1 MAQAPT
7 RRTPAARPARD
18 APPPEPPPPPP
29 AAVSLIPTF
38 GVHTGTLED
47 RKYRSFNLEVE
58 GKRTPRARTEERWTE
73 ELDCFMDIDGG
84 LWVAVGQARTDMD
97 MARALVQFLG
107 ANLRDDDGAS
117 MDYVEPTLPEREDP
131 DDDESE
137 WLYDDPRDGEEEGQ
151 PLYLGW
157 DGELYRRGELPKL
170 DELRDGSSR
179 RRFAYVSDSMR
190 IRYRF
195 EALQEI
201 AEWLTQHL
209 TGRPT
214 QRPVPSGHGPQRTG
228 HGSTARRRGR

>member
-1 MAQAPT
+1 MAQTPTKRAPAH
-7 RRTPAARPARD
+7 PA

-29 AAVSLIPTF
+29 MSLIPTF

-47 RKYRSFNLEVE
+47 RKYRTFGLECE
-58 GKRTPRARTEERWTE
+58 GKRTPRGREERWVE
-73 ELDCFMDIDGG
+73 ELDCFLDVDGG
-84 LWVAVGQARTDMD
+84 LWVAVGQARDDMA

-117 MDYVEPTLPEREDP
+117 MDYVDPALPEREDP

-157 DGELYRRGELPKL
+157 DGELYRRSELPKL

-190 IRYRF
+190 IRYKF

-228 HGSTARRRGR
+228 RGSTAKRRGR

>member
-1 MAQAPT
+1 MAQAPAK
-7 RRTPAARPARD
+7 RAPARPP
-18 APPPEPPPPPP
+18 APPPEPPPPAP
-29 AAVSLIPTF
+29 VSLIPTF
-38 GVHTGTLED
+38 GVHSDTLED
-47 RKYRSFNLEVE
+47 RKYRTLGLEVE
-58 GKRTPRARTEERWTE
+58 GKRTPRARSEERWIE
-73 ELDCFMDIDGG
+73 ELDCYLDVDGG
-84 LWVAVGQARTDMD
+84 LWVAVGQANTDMA

-117 MDYVEPTLPEREDP
+117 MDYVDPALPEREDP
-131 DDDESE
+131 DDDESD

-157 DGELYRRGELPKL
+157 DGELYRRSELPKL

-179 RRFAYVSDSMR
+179 RRFAYISDSMR

-201 AEWLTQHL
+201 TEWLTQHL

-214 QRPVPSGHGPQRTG
+214 QRPVASGHGPQRTG
-228 HGSTARRRGR
+228 RGSTAKRRGR

>member
-1 MAQAPT
+1 MAQAPAK
-7 RRTPAARPARD
+7 RAPARPA
-18 APPPEPPPPPP
+18 APPPEPPPPP
-29 AAVSLIPTF
+29 VSLIPTF
-38 GVHTGTLED
+38 GVHTEALED
-47 RKYRSFNLEVE
+47 RRYRTLGLECE
-58 GKRTPRARTEERWTE
+58 GKRTPRARAEERWVE
-73 ELDCFMDIDGG
+73 ELDCYMEVDGG
-84 LWVAVGQARTDMD
+84 LWVAVGQARDDMA

-117 MDYVEPTLPEREDP
+117 MDYVTPALPEREDP
-131 DDDESE
+131 DDEESE

-201 AEWLTQHL
+201 AEFLTQHL

-228 HGSTARRRGR
+228 RGSTARRRGR

>member
-1 MAQAPT
+1 MAQAPAK
-7 RRTPAARPARD
+7 RAPARPP
-18 APPPEPPPPPP
+18 APPPEPPPP

-38 GVHTGTLED
+38 GVHTDALED
-47 RKYRSFNLEVE
+47 RKYRTFGLEVE

-73 ELDCFMDIDGG
+73 ELDCYLDVDGG
-84 LWVAVGQARTDMD
+84 LWVAVGQARDDMAL
-97 MARALVQFLG
+97 ARALVQFLG

-117 MDYVEPTLPEREDP
+117 MDYVTPALPEREDP
-131 DDDESE
+131 DDDQSE
-137 WLYDDPRDGEEEGQ
+137 WLYDEPRAGEDEGQ

-157 DGELYRRGELPKL
+157 DGELYRAGELPKL

-195 EALQEI
+195 EAIQEI